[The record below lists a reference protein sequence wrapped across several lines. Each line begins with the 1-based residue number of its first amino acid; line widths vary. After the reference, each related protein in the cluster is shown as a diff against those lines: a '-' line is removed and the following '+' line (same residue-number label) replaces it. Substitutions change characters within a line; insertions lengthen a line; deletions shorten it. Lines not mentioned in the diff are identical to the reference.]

1 MTPSITDIT
10 ANIPMNSVVLSVVVS
25 VVVGI
30 GIVSRYH
37 CRREKP

>member
-10 ANIPMNSVVLSVVVS
+10 ANTPLNPVVLVVVS
-25 VVVGI
+25 VVVGV

-37 CRREKP
+37 CRREQP